1 VRVFGYSDAVGFND
15 IIMTFG
21 RKIANRIVLAY
32 LVPVAFMLALG
43 ILVIHL
49 HGDEIELPDYM
60 VGMVLVLIPALIIGR
75 LLTYSI
81 TLHLE
86 QLRRSA
92 EQIERGDYQ
101 ARVVPSSEDEFA
113 DLARAFNHMADVLAL
128 RESALRDQNQTLAA
142 VNHRFEAVLNAA
154 NDGIAMLDS
163 GGCFVLANRRFGEL
177 LGTRSQLLLHYT
189 LEEARPL
196 LIDSLSYRLAALA
209 PTETRTVAEEI
220 IALDTPDRRFLQF
233 YTAPVA
239 GEDGSETIGRIIA
252 LRDITRE
259 RELDKMKTD
268 FISVVSHELR
278 TPLTSLKG
286 YTDLLL
292 SGAAGETTELQA
304 EFLGIIQLSTT
315 RLSNLINDIL
325 DISRIESGTLQ
336 IKHEPIDYQKIVAD
350 TLRLMKAAADAKQI
364 RLDSALPEFIPPVR
378 GDADKVTQVLTNL
391 VSNALKYT
399 PEGGWV
405 KVSLELSGEAGVTTC
420 VADSGIG
427 VTPEDQKKLFQKFFR
442 ADNSSTRE
450 AGGTGLGLVIAKTL
464 VELMGGAIWLE
475 SEPNQSEP
483 GHGSRFYFTLPL
495 FLETGGHSAPLPVE
509 LPERGIGLVLIV
521 DDDAYVRSLLRQA
534 LHRRGYGTLEAGDCA
549 ESLQKARLHKPDAIT
564 LDMMMPGMDG
574 LRTLQALKN
583 DRATAPIPVVAVSVL
598 GDPTHGA
605 LTLGAFSFGQKPLSP
620 ADLAAIIASA
630 CGGTENAHALAI
642 CGADTQVC
650 GEFHAAAPAL
660 AADYGVALTV
670 IEAPPEA
677 VAFVVTEMPGLI
689 LIDTALPDA
698 DLFALLSALK
708 AEEEAARIPIVLLT
722 DDIAPSSLPL
732 TVGTGTDGTGALL
745 DALCEQLSRAMPTW
759 EMPAK

>member
-1 VRVFGYSDAVGFND
+1 MS
-15 IIMTFG
+15 FG

-32 LVPVAFMLALG
+32 LLPVALMLALG

-49 HGDEIELPDYM
+49 HGDQIRMRGYVL
-60 VGMVLVLIPALIIGR
+60 GMALVLIPALVIGR
-75 LLTYSI
+75 LLTFPI
-81 TLHLE
+81 TAHLE

-128 RESALRDQNQTLAA
+128 RESALREQNQTLAS

-154 NDGIAMLDS
+154 NDGIAMLDGS
-163 GGCFVLANRRFGEL
+163 GSFVLVNRRFGEL
-177 LGTRSQLLLHYT
+177 LGTRAPLLLHHT
-189 LEEARPL
+189 LEEVRPL
-196 LIDSLSYRLAALA
+196 LIDRLSHRLAALA
-209 PTETRTVAEEI
+209 PTETRAVAEEI

-233 YTAPVA
+233 YTAPVV
-239 GEDGSETIGRIIA
+239 GEDGQDTIGRIIA

-292 SGAAGETTELQA
+292 SGATGELTELQS

-325 DISRIESGTLQ
+325 DISRIESGTLE
-336 IKHEPIDYQKIVAD
+336 IKHEPIDYRKIVAD
-350 TLRLMKAAADAKQI
+350 TLRVMKAAADAKQI
-364 RLDSALPEFIPPVR
+364 SMDAALPETIPPVR

-391 VSNALKYT
+391 VSNAIKYT

-405 KVSLELSGEAGVTTC
+405 KVNLEVTGEASVTTC

-427 VTPEDQKKLFQKFFR
+427 VTPDDQKKLFQKFFR

-464 VELMGGAIWLE
+464 IELLGGAIWVE
-475 SEPNQSEP
+475 SEP

-495 FLETGGHSAPLPVE
+495 FLETGGTSAPQAVE

-521 DDDAYVRSLLRQA
+521 DDDAYVRSLIRHA
-534 LHRRGYGTLEAGDCA
+534 LHRRGYGTLEASDCA
-549 ESLQKARLHKPDAIT
+549 EAQQKARLHKPDAIT
-564 LDMMMPGMDG
+564 LDMMMPQQDG
-574 LRTLQALKN
+574 LRTLRALKN
-583 DRATAPIPVVAVSVL
+583 DPATALIPLVVVSVL
-598 GDPTHGA
+598 GDPAHGD
-605 LTLGAFSFGQKPLSP
+605 LTLGAFSFGQKPLVSS
-620 ADLAAIIASA
+620 DLPRLTASA
-630 CGGTENAHALAI
+630 FGGKFEENKALVVCGPE
-642 CGADTQVC
+642 TQVHQDF
-650 GEFHAAAPAL
+650 ESAAPPL
-660 AADYGVALTV
+660 FADHGIALTL
-670 IEAPPEA
+670 IESAPDA
-677 VAFVVTEMPGLI
+677 VAFVITEMPGLI
-689 LIDTALPDA
+689 VIDTAMPDDELF
-698 DLFALLSALK
+698 DLLTALK

-722 DDIAPSSLPL
+722 DDISESGLHFHIGADIDNS
-732 TVGTGTDGTGALL
+732 GALL
-745 DALCEQLSRAMPTW
+745 DYLCELLSRAIPTW